1 MNILID
7 VLGWAAMVLIVVA
20 YALLS
25 AGKVSPESKTYQWMN
40 ITGSAGFI
48 VNCTVK
54 GAYPSAV
61 LNVLWCGIGVYALVR
76 ARSSVVG

>member
-1 MNILID
+1 MNIVID
-7 VLGWAAMVLIVVA
+7 VLGWAAMALIVSA

-25 AGKVSPESKTYQWMN
+25 AGKMSADSKTYQWMN
-40 ITGSAGFI
+40 IAGAAGFI
-48 VNCTVK
+48 VNCSVK

-76 ARSSVVG
+76 AR